1 MEEFP
6 RPMLLTP
13 GTNPWSAESSVAGLP
28 IPESIGTEM
37 IGLLL
42 ATFPVATLEMLRY
55 EERIVGGGAARPQ
68 GVPILLGPPTM
79 EEPAG

>member
-1 MEEFP
+1 
-6 RPMLLTP
+6 
-13 GTNPWSAESSVAGLP
+13 
-28 IPESIGTEM
+28 M